1 MQDKMIAFCGIVCTD
16 CRAFIATQ
24 TNDRRLKEEVAKAWS
39 TEKETLKPEDIDCDG
54 CLTTGRRL
62 LGFCSTCEVRRCGGE
77 KSVVN
82 CAYCREYPCAKLT
95 TLWKSVTESK
105 PEATLEKIRK
115 KLRA

>member
-1 MQDKMIAFCGIVCTD
+1 MQDKMIAYCGIVCTD

-39 TEKETLKPEDIDCDG
+39 TEKEPLKPEDMNCDG
-54 CLTTGRRL
+54 CMVTGRRL
-62 LGFCSTCEVRRCGGE
+62 HTFCATCEVRRCGRE
-77 KSVVN
+77 KTVVN

-105 PEATLEKIRK
+105 PKATLEGIRK